1 MLFLDDV
8 IALVQ
13 KKETPAHQIMLPLIQ
28 QPQPLPPSRAVPK
41 TYRFFLPENKDCTSL
56 QEVPV
61 NQMILPYTSDQLLV
75 PEMSEQVTVLD
86 TSESAVVPE
95 ITSDVTDEDILQM
108 DQAIG
113 QNVEVYADHD
123 DFHMVPNKECLFY
136 NSDRVRADDL
146 GFISL
151 SNEVSYNKF

>member
-1 MLFLDDV
+1 
-8 IALVQ
+8 
-13 KKETPAHQIMLPLIQ
+13 
-28 QPQPLPPSRAVPK
+28 
-41 TYRFFLPENKDCTSL
+41 
-56 QEVPV
+56 
-61 NQMILPYTSDQLLV
+61 MILPYTSDQLLV

-108 DQAIG
+108 DQTIG